1 MSDLIDGILRYSRV
15 GRLKEEKSAVN
26 LQVLLA
32 EVIDMIAFP
41 SGIEIAIET
50 ELPTLFVGYTQMQQ
64 VFQNLLSNA
73 VKYMGKPEGKIRLG
87 HTDQNS
93 YWQFYVSDTGIGI
106 EARYFDK
113 IFQIFQTL
121 AKQESNES
129 TGVGLAIVKKIVE
142 IYGGKIWI
150 TSEIGQGSTFFFTMP
165 KSVEIIEDK
174 KQ

>member
-1 MSDLIDGILRYSRV
+1 
-15 GRLKEEKSAVN
+15 
-26 LQVLLA
+26 
-32 EVIDMIAFP
+32 
-41 SGIEIAIET
+41 
-50 ELPTLFVGYTQMQQ
+50 
-64 VFQNLLSNA
+64 
-73 VKYMGKPEGKIRLG
+73 
-87 HTDQNS
+87 
-93 YWQFYVSDTGIGI
+93 
-106 EARYFDK
+106 
-113 IFQIFQTL
+113 L